1 MLTTVASFTEPWE
14 AHLFRLR
21 LEAEGI
27 PATVAHEHHV
37 WAMWPYAL
45 ALGGVKVQVPQSE
58 LANAMAV
65 EERCRAGD
73 YRAELE
79 TELGPFD
86 AATCPQCGSAH
97 VTSRRP
103 ILPIV
108 LLIASYLC
116 ATVIFPLRASAHR
129 CMDCGWKWR
138 DGPESQPRAG

>member
-37 WAMWPYAL
+37 WAMWPYGL

-58 LANAMAV
+58 SANARAV
-65 EERCRAGD
+65 EQRCRAGA
-73 YRAELE
+73 YQAELE
-79 TELGPFD
+79 TEQGPFD
-86 AATCPQCGSAH
+86 VASCPQCGSAR

-103 ILPIV
+103 ILPII
-108 LLIASYLC
+108 LLIAACLY
-116 ATVIFPLRASAHR
+116 AEVIFPLRASAHR
-129 CMDCGWKWR
+129 CTDCGWKWR
-138 DGPESQPRAG
+138 DRP